1 MRRIDAIGVAL
12 GVFLAGG
19 LLYGLLLVLG
29 LDSQTAGI
37 WSQGVLVLGLL
48 GWVLTYLFRVGNQ
61 QMTYNQQLQDYQDAV
76 LQKRLEELTP
86 EELAQLQGDIDN
98 DEPEAVD

>member
-1 MRRIDAIGVAL
+1 MRRIDAIGIAL

-19 LLYGLLLVLG
+19 FLYGLLRVLG
-29 LDSQTAGI
+29 VDSQTAGI
-37 WSQGVLVLGLL
+37 WSQGILVLGLL
-48 GWVLTYLFRVGNQ
+48 GWVLTYLFRVSHQ
-61 QMTYNQQLQDYQDAV
+61 QMTYNQQLKDYQDAV

-86 EELAQLQGDIDN
+86 EELAQLQADIDN